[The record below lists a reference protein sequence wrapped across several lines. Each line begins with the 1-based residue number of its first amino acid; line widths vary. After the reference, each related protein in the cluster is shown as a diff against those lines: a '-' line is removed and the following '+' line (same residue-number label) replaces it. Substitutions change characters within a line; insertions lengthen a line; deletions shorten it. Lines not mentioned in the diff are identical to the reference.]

1 MYPPPQT
8 EPKTSAA
15 HRWALWSIL
24 APLIA
29 VGVALGTS
37 AAAKS
42 LPSIVLIV
50 ASLVNIVL
58 IIVGF
63 IAGIVGLCG
72 MREHGTRGLLAK
84 SIVGLVI
91 SGFLLICCVVAA
103 ANSLKKGPLSNS
115 AAQNSQADAGRHDNS
130 ENGNENDKAASTAL
144 DDNALAAQ
152 AFKDVEANEH
162 SAEQNF
168 YDALNELKAVRVFSP
183 SNLTSQANIISG
195 RRVVQKFV
203 KANADMKY
211 TITNADTFLR
221 ADMARLNVSPEK
233 IQSEMATFDSAYT
246 AGRDLNVQIRDCT
259 DRSGEAMLANLD
271 LLNTEWGHWH
281 VDRYS
286 QRLEFNYNADQQAY
300 DKSIETIQANSREIT
315 TLQKQIK
322 KQP

>member
-8 EPKTSAA
+8 EPETPAA

-29 VGVALGTS
+29 VAIALGTS

-42 LPSIVLIV
+42 LPPIVLIV
-50 ASLVNIVL
+50 VSLANIGL
-58 IIVGF
+58 IIIGF
-63 IAGIVGLCG
+63 IAGIIGLCG

-91 SGFLLICCVVAA
+91 SGLLLICCIAA
-103 ANSLKKGPLSNS
+103 IAKGFNKGLLLNS
-115 AAQNSQADAGRHDNS
+115 AAQNSQADAGRRDNS
-130 ENGNENDKAASTAL
+130 ENGNDSVAGPTL

-168 YDALNELKAVRVFSP
+168 HDALNELKAARVFFP

-195 RRVVQKFV
+195 RQVVQKFV

-211 TITNADTFLR
+211 TITNADAFLR
-221 ADMARLNVSPEK
+221 ADMARLKVSPEK
-233 IQSEMATFDSAYT
+233 IQSEMATFDSAYM

-271 LLNTEWGHWH
+271 LLNTEWGRWH

-286 QRLEFNYNADQQAY
+286 QRLEFNYNGDQRAY